1 MVQEEFLQSSSDP
14 PCNLQDDDTKKFL
27 VWYT

>member
-1 MVQEEFLQSSSDP
+1 MVQEEFLQSSSDS